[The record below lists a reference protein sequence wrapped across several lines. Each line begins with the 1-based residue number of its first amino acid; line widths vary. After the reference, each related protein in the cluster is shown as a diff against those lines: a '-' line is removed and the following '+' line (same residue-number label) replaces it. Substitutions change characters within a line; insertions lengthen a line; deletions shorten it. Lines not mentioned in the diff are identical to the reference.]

1 MLIAMLFSIK
11 HTDTGFNYFMPWSL
25 GYNFDPE
32 GNLKEKQCDV
42 QTDLLKYQLVLEKN
56 INS

>member
-1 MLIAMLFSIK
+1 MLFSIK
-11 HTDTGFNYFMPWSL
+11 HADTGFNYFMPWSL

-32 GNLKEKQCDV
+32 GNLKEKQYDV